1 MNEYFNRI
9 LKIAHKKSGLMYHL
23 RVYCVKRP
31 GIYLLMISGI
41 LLDFVIQF
49 PFMAICTIENLFR
62 KQAK

>member
-1 MNEYFNRI
+1 MRI
-9 LKIAHKKSGLMYHL
+9 FYRLLKIACRKGGLPNDLY
-23 RVYCVKRP
+23 VYCVKQP

>member
-1 MNEYFNRI
+1 MNNRN
-9 LKIAHKKSGLMYHL
+9 SGLLNHL
-23 RVYCVKRP
+23 HVYCVKQP

-49 PFMAICTIENLFR
+49 PFILICTFENLFR

>member
-1 MNEYFNRI
+1 MKCNKN
-9 LKIAHKKSGLMYHL
+9 GLLNHL
-23 RVYCVKRP
+23 QVYCVKLP

-49 PFMAICTIENLFR
+49 PFMVICTYENLFR